1 MTFFEVLTIIG
12 VLLALGTA
20 VDFLVK
26 DELRGRLSTAIRA
39 FEQKSAPVGY
49 SLAARLDNWLGSLFS
64 LKSVGFYV
72 AMSLLSLTI
81 SYWFAYITTE
91 EDLVSIFFG
100 SPSATS
106 VFIFLIALVGCL
118 VGDVFSYAQSRFFL
132 RNIDERKSA
141 TVSAGFAI
149 SDVILSLSIFIGIFT
164 LTRFIAYMVAL
175 STSTV
180 SIERQQQVNSALA
193 EHSIEQLVEDGFA
206 REHELAW
213 ASYLSKV
220 RSPESASVVDEI
232 ARGYDS
238 KILGLESDQREFRQE
253 VQFDCSSDRFA
264 VALANQQTALVLARE
279 IAMHRGVDLGGNE
292 FQNIVDDVV
301 KTFEGYAP
309 EDSEECAYPVFTI
322 TQKISQSD
330 IIALAG
336 YQNTLWAS
344 FERTLYDFYS
354 NFGFKMATYA
364 YFDPRE
370 DLPAFYQSLII
381 QSQFG
386 FLGVPV
392 GDYQAARLLGEFRV
406 ELEGKQEKVQIPFSP
421 MLASALAVSA
431 LFWAYLLT
439 IYFSRLAVWVANSIG
454 ALTVKFDIERGPAV
468 SLALALSVVLV
479 VLWLVQAAINF
490 LWLSAF

>member
-264 VALANQQTALVLARE
+264 VVT
-279 IAMHRGVDLGGNE
+279 
-292 FQNIVDDVV
+292 
-301 KTFEGYAP
+301 
-309 EDSEECAYPVFTI
+309 
-322 TQKISQSD
+322 
-330 IIALAG
+330 
-336 YQNTLWAS
+336 
-344 FERTLYDFYS
+344 
-354 NFGFKMATYA
+354 
-364 YFDPRE
+364 
-370 DLPAFYQSLII
+370 
-381 QSQFG
+381 
-386 FLGVPV
+386 
-392 GDYQAARLLGEFRV
+392 
-406 ELEGKQEKVQIPFSP
+406 
-421 MLASALAVSA
+421 
-431 LFWAYLLT
+431 
-439 IYFSRLAVWVANSIG
+439 
-454 ALTVKFDIERGPAV
+454 
-468 SLALALSVVLV
+468 
-479 VLWLVQAAINF
+479 
-490 LWLSAF
+490 